1 RELNPRLLRPN
12 GGGPSGLLQAYLLSK
27 LGVQV
32 SHQIK
37 ACSTGF
43 SIPGI
48 WLTIAYNLSGNA
60 VLITHFDSDKYP
72 VDTWNKDLCQQVL
85 KGAIGKDMSLKV
97 LSYRP
102 WILSRKVAKA
112 YREGNVFLTGDA
124 AHLFPPTGGLGLN
137 SSLADVYNLAFKV
150 AHAFH
155 RPSSP
160 TLLDSY
166 TEERRHVAE
175 VNSRQSVKNGQKI

>member
-1 RELNPRLLRPN
+1 MIHFSVNLRE
-12 GGGPSGLLQAYLLSK
+12 
-27 LGVQV
+27 VV
-32 SHQIK
+32 
-37 ACSTGF
+37 
-43 SIPGI
+43 
-48 WLTIAYNLSGNA
+48 AYNLSGNA